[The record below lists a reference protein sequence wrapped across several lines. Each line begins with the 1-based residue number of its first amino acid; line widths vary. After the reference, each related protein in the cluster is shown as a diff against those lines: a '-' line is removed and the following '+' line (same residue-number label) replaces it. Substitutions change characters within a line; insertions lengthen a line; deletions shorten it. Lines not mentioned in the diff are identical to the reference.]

1 MEEKRLWPVEIIE
14 KILRPERG
22 IDRFF
27 DSLEIV
33 KVLSMDIPVA
43 LVVELPRRG
52 RTFERPIPDFADII
66 LCFPCHSC
74 VHAYLYSVKD
84 GRYQFKDLSVKDEKY
99 QFKDLGKYGD
109 GEEYSKVKD
118 EMVKEYKYVV
128 SLKPFLH
135 HIGNKTGI
143 VKFRFQVSDVG
154 FDVIEITI
162 FFDDGHREN
171 EWVNIDYCEGSNESD
186 YWSGEGR
193 QNIAKLMRRNTKNG
207 FVWEPTEEKP
217 EIEEL
222 PFIRGYM
229 SQEESEE

>member
-14 KILRPERG
+14 KGLRPERG

-52 RTFERPIPDFADII
+52 RTFETPIPDFADII

-84 GRYQFKDLSVKDEKY
+84 GKY
-99 QFKDLGKYGD
+99 HFKDLGKYGN
-109 GEEYSKVKD
+109 GEEHSKVKD
-118 EMVKEYKYVV
+118 KMIKEYKYVV
-128 SLKPFLH
+128 SLRPFLH
-135 HIGNKTGI
+135 HIENKTGI
-143 VKFRFQVSDVG
+143 VKFRFQISDIG

-162 FFDDGHREN
+162 FFDDDNREN

-193 QNIAKLMRRNTKNG
+193 KHIAKLVRKNTKNG
-207 FVWEPTEEKP
+207 YVWESVEEKP
-217 EIEEL
+217 EIDEL
-222 PFIRGYM
+222 PFVRGYM
-229 SQEESEE
+229 SQEE